1 MLHNKTHSRAAH
13 NEPAMR
19 MMVELNRRKR
29 LAAIVWRLANGMV
42 FGALSALCPI
52 GAEAQDIFEPPK
64 QKRVL
69 QAVAITGKIT
79 LDGKLDEPE
88 WQQAPIGTG
97 FMQSEPNQGKPAR
110 NNTKV
115 RILYDN
121 KNLYVGAE
129 MNDSLGLKGLRVP
142 TLRRDIDFG
151 ISDLFGIIFDGF
163 LDNRNAMSFQ
173 STPWG
178 NLRDLM
184 AGDGGNFF
192 DRDWDAYWSA
202 RTTRTDSGWTVE
214 MRIPFNNLRYPRIKT
229 QQLHATPTE
238 PKPALAPVSASATSG
253 GTNGSKGHT
262 PAADTLPHNPAP
274 SDTQA
279 VWGVNFFRL
288 HRRINEESAWAAY
301 PRAYGAY
308 RMQYAGLLKGI
319 KPPPPGINLR
329 LVPYFITEEN
339 LSATDGQLTTYQLK
353 PRVGG
358 EVKWAMSPKDVL
370 DLTLNTDFAQADVD
384 RQVVNLSRFSVFFP
398 ERRQFF
404 LENSQLFRSGWNG
417 FIEPFFSR
425 SIGLD
430 GNGNVIPIDAG
441 ARFTSRHKQYNIGLM
456 AVRQRAAAGNPATNF
471 LVGRYQYNF
480 GEQNRVGLL
489 VSGKLPE
496 PDSNGQSRP
505 NGTYTADGLF
515 RFSQKTSLQWVA
527 SATATQGKPKAG
539 YASVL
544 VLSKNTNQ
552 YNWALFHSM
561 VSPDYDPQTGFVAT
575 KNFHNPFA
583 NFSLNYRPSWRPS
596 FVRAFE
602 PQTNGEF
609 YVGIT
614 DGQFQ
619 QGTWWISPINIRFQ
633 SDAYLG
639 MGVNPQWQVLQDIFT
654 PVGLTI
660 APGKYQYT
668 NFQVYYNT
676 DPSKKF
682 FFRANGQTG
691 GYYNGQ
697 LNSIST
703 TLRYSPIPHV
713 SVTIDYRVNALS
725 NIGEDKQSRTTH
737 LLAPEVRLAYNP
749 RLQFIAFYQ
758 YNSVN
763 NLGRLNARLSWEFL
777 PLSFLFLV
785 YNNFS
790 FDQFDDGLQRNQRI
804 LNQQTVFK
812 LTYLK
817 QF

>member
-1 MLHNKTHSRAAH
+1 MWAD
-13 NEPAMR
+13 
-19 MMVELNRRKR
+19 
-29 LAAIVWRLANGMV
+29 
-42 FGALSALCPI
+42 
-52 GAEAQDIFEPPK
+52 AQDIFEPPK

-69 QAVAITGKIT
+69 RAIPITGKIT
-79 LDGKLDEPE
+79 LDGKLNEPE
-88 WQQAPIGTG
+88 WQLAPIGTN
-97 FMQSEPNQGKPAR
+97 FIQSEPNQGKASKNR
-110 NNTKV
+110 SQV
-115 RILYDN
+115 RILYD
-121 KNLYVGAE
+121 KKDLYVGAE
-129 MNDSLGLKGLRVP
+129 LFDSLGHQGLRVP
-142 TLRRDIDFG
+142 NLRRDIDFG
-151 ISDLFGIIFDGF
+151 VSDLFGIIFDGF

-184 AGDGGNFF
+184 AGDGGSFF

-214 MRIPFNNLRYPRIKT
+214 MRIPFNNLRYPRP
-229 QQLHATPTE
+229 HAKGTPH
-238 PKPALAPVSASATSG
+238 AAPGNQANPLVAT
-253 GTNGSKGHT
+253 GTNGTNGAGSSTNYGHA
-262 PAADTLPHNPAP
+262 PADSARANPMP
-274 SDTQA
+274 SDTES

-288 HRRINEESAWAAY
+288 HRRINEESAWAGY

-308 RMQYAGLLKGI
+308 RMQYAGLLTGI

-329 LVPYFITEEN
+329 LVPYFVMEEN
-339 LSATDGQLTTYQLK
+339 LSTIDGQLNTYQLK

-358 EVKWAMSPKDVL
+358 EAKWAMSPKDVL
-370 DLTLNTDFAQADVD
+370 DLTINTDFAQADVD

-430 GNGNVIPIDAG
+430 ANGNVIPIDAG
-441 ARFTSRHKQYNIGLM
+441 GRFTSRHKRYNIGVM
-456 AVRQRAAAGNPATNF
+456 AVRQRAAAGNPAVNF
-471 LVGRYQYNF
+471 AVGRYQFNF
-480 GEQNRVGLL
+480 GEQSRVGAL
-489 VSGKLPE
+489 VSAKLPE
-496 PDSNGQSRP
+496 PDTAGKTRA
-505 NGTYTADGLF
+505 NGTYTLDGLF
-515 RFSQKTSLQWVA
+515 RFNQKTSLQGVA
-527 SATATQGKPKAG
+527 SATTTQGSSKTG

-544 VLSKNTNQ
+544 LLDKNTNQ
-552 YNWALFHSM
+552 YGWSLFYAT
-561 VSPDYDPQTGFVAT
+561 VSPDYDPQTGFVART
-575 KNFHNPFA
+575 NFHNPFA
-583 NFSLNYRPSWRPS
+583 RFDLNYRPSWRPS
-596 FVRAFE
+596 FIRAFE
-602 PQTNGEF
+602 PRTNGEF

-614 DGQFQ
+614 DGKFQ
-619 QGTWWISPINIRFQ
+619 EGTWWISPINIRFQ
-633 SDAYLG
+633 SDAYFG
-639 MGVNPQWQVLQDIFT
+639 MGINPQWQQLQSTFS
-654 PVGLTI
+654 PVGLSI
-660 APGKYQYT
+660 APGSYRYV
-668 NFQVYYNT
+668 NFQMYYNS

-682 FFRANGQTG
+682 FFRINGQTG

-703 TLRYSPIPHV
+703 TLRYSPMPHV
-713 SVTIDYRVNALS
+713 SITLDYRVNALS
-725 NIGEDKQSRTTH
+725 NIGEDRGNKTTH

-749 RLQFIAFYQ
+749 RLQIIAFYQ

-790 FDQFDDGLQRNQRI
+790 FDQFDDLLQRNQRI

-812 LTYLK
+812 ITYLK